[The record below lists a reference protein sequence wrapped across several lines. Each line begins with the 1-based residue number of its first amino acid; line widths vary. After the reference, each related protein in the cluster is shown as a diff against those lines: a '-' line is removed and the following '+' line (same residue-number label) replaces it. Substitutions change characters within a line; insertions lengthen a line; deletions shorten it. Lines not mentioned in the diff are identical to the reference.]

1 MRLQG
6 LAVREA
12 RGRGRRDRAGRG
24 KLLSPGRVGQ
34 TSTVRLGLFGLPSDS
49 GEGALRE
56 AASPAL
62 QAAPRPPPHTSPWW
76 EGNASLKFFVPPGFP
91 HLPDVIDFFFFLEET
106 RKREHIPIS

>member
-24 KLLSPGRVGQ
+24 KLLSPGRVGR

-62 QAAPRPPPHTSPWW
+62 QAAPRPPHT
-76 EGNASLKFFVPPGFP
+76 PPLGGKEM
-91 HLPDVIDFFFFLEET
+91 HL
-106 RKREHIPIS
+106 